1 MGFNYFFSA
10 SLLEMSHCP
19 ITPKRGA
26 DRTNLYFLM
35 GGGGCKVEGNFLNV
49 KKYIYLCFFKD
60 NDS

>member
-26 DRTNLYFLM
+26 DRANLCFLM
-35 GGGGCKVEGNFLNV
+35 GGGGCKVEGIFLNV
-49 KKYIYLCFFKD
+49 K
-60 NDS
+60 